1 MWACDLFLQSN
12 SKWEGQSEKDKMGL
26 QDENNSPT
34 EMFL

>member
-1 MWACDLFLQSN
+1 MCFFTKQ
-12 SKWEGQSEKDKMGL
+12 QQVRHEKGKMGL